1 MADDVKV
8 KFGGDFSE
16 IDKDA
21 KSASNR
27 IGTAL
32 GGWVDE
38 YSKETKEKLKQTF
51 SLSNI
56 AEKFFDGVKEYLQKF
71 EDLENMSKKLGVST
85 TELQQFGRLG
95 KEMGVDMETL
105 GKSIAFANKA
115 IGGMKDN
122 EKTRKLMTDLGFS
135 TQEVTS
141 SNIKSLDVLY
151 KLADAYEET
160 KKKSGEVIANN
171 ELAKHSSEIFGRAGY
186 ELNGIIKEGT
196 SALKERIETMKIF
209 SETEVKMAAN
219 ANKMLKHAEE
229 QIKNDV
235 YGSIVTFYGRL
246 AANTD
251 LGGFT
256 GSGGL
261 MGKTYEKTG
270 LEDMDEAMKSPE
282 SIKKFAK
289 ELSRQGKRKGYDNEM
304 LIQMLTTRQDWG
316 VGGTEQEANFYSQ
329 IQEQL
334 REMIKNEIPSA
345 ITQESK
351 PTNVGALA
359 ASSLQQIGGGDINS
373 VMSGL
378 ANNDIADN
386 TRRTAEATERIASQ
400 DQPNP
405 TTQNLR

>member
-38 YSKETKEKLKQTF
+38 YSKDTKNKMKETF

-56 AEKFFDGVKEYLQKF
+56 AENFFEGVKEYLQKF

-85 TELQQFGRLG
+85 TELQQFGKLG
-95 KEMGVDMETL
+95 KEMGVDMETM
-105 GKSIAFANKA
+105 GRSIAFANKTL
-115 IGGMKDN
+115 GGMKDN
-122 EKTRKLMTDLGFS
+122 EKTRKLMTDLGF
-135 TQEVTS
+135 TTKEVTS

-171 ELAKHSSEIFGRAGY
+171 ELAKNSSEIFGRAGY

-209 SETEVKMAAN
+209 SEAEVKMSAHAS
-219 ANKMLKHAEE
+219 KMVKHGEEALKEK
-229 QIKNDV
+229 I
-235 YGSIVTFYGRL
+235 YGGSVSFYARL

-251 LGGFT
+251 LAGFT
-256 GSGGL
+256 GSGG
-261 MGKTYEKTG
+261 MIGKTLEKTG
-270 LEDMDEAMKSPE
+270 MEDYSEAMQSPE
-282 SIKKFAK
+282 AMKKFAK
-289 ELSRQGKRKGYDNEM
+289 EFLKQGKRKNFDNET
-304 LIQMLTTRQDWG
+304 LIEIINTRMDWSVGLSEEKKKFYQALQAQLKQMDEG
-316 VGGTEQEANFYSQ
+316 A
-329 IQEQL
+329 
-334 REMIKNEIPSA
+334 IPQTVTA
-345 ITQESK
+345 PK

-378 ANNDIADN
+378 ANNEVADN
-386 TRRTAEATERIASQ
+386 TRRTAEATERIANQ
-400 DQPNP
+400 DQPRP
-405 TTQNLR
+405 TTKNLR